1 MMTTTTTTTAETWT
15 DWVVCPGSGFEVC
28 SDRQGSVAS
37 AVVPLSQ
44 VTAKE
49 FTVGARFRLQN
60 ATVQDRVV
68 GHLRKVGA
76 FNSDEERLQAYRTA
90 ADYHPSEGTTDLASI
105 PWFMRWYV
113 NTYGQHTLAAII
125 HDQLIADA
133 PNRGTLHSD
142 VVSDRFFREMLEAC
156 GTGYFKRW
164 VMWTAVAMRT
174 RWAAG
179 GWKRVKL
186 LLWGLS
192 SVVGM
197 GGTIWLLVAGHLL
210 AALGFGAA
218 LLLVAAVL
226 WGRQWGAAI
235 VAAIALPFIAPAAVL
250 VLVAAGIL
258 WALDK
263 VT

>member
-1 MMTTTTTTTAETWT
+1 MTEMETWK

-28 SDRQGSVAS
+28 GAVA
-37 AVVPLSQ
+37 ADVVPLAQ
-44 VTAKE
+44 VNAKN
-49 FTVGARFRLQN
+49 FKVGARFRISN
-60 ATVQDRVV
+60 DTVQSRVV
-68 GHLRKVGA
+68 AHLRKVNA
-76 FNSDEERLQAYRTA
+76 FDNDEERLQAYRTS

-125 HDQLIADA
+125 HDQLIADQ
-133 PNRGTLHSD
+133 PNAGTLHSD

-156 GTGYFKRW
+156 GTPYFKRW

-179 GWKRVKL
+179 GWKRAKL
-186 LLWGLS
+186 LLWGAS
-192 SVVGM
+192 SVIGM

-210 AALGFGAA
+210 AALGFGVGM
-218 LLLVAAVL
+218 LLVSAVL

-235 VAAIALPFIAPAAVL
+235 VAAIALPLIAPATVL
-250 VLVAAGIL
+250 VLVVAGAL
-258 WALDK
+258 WGLDK